1 MSNLKNTKSMRE
13 YEQAKHKLSRIVL
26 FEIFVGV
33 DEFTIAEFRMA
44 FQNQE
49 MIFGIRVRT
58 PSSGDRSGYHT
69 FLQWSD
75 RIRRLLDHYCDH
87 VGRGKM
93 KQGISYERWRVNLS
107 KKAWN
112 LK

>member
-13 YEQAKHKLSRIVL
+13 YEQAKHKLGRIVL

-33 DEFTIAEFRMA
+33 DKFTTAEFRKA
-44 FQNQE
+44 FQNE
-49 MIFGIRVRT
+49 EVIFGIRVRT
-58 PSSGDRSGYHT
+58 PMGNDRSRSGYHA
-69 FLQWSD
+69 FWQWSD

-87 VGRGKM
+87 VGRGK
-93 KQGISYERWRVNLS
+93 WRVNLK

>member
-87 VGRGKM
+87 VGRGK
-93 KQGISYERWRVNLS
+93 WRVNLS

>member
-1 MSNLKNTKSMRE
+1 MSSLKNTKSMRE
-13 YEQAKHKLSRIVL
+13 YEQAKHKLGRIVL
-26 FEIFVGV
+26 FKYFYEIE
-33 DEFTIAEFRMA
+33 EFTTTEFRKA
-44 FQNQE
+44 FQNE
-49 MIFGIRVRT
+49 EVIFGIHVRT
-58 PSSGDRSGYHT
+58 PMGVDRSRSGYHT

-87 VGRGKM
+87 VGRGK
-93 KQGISYERWRVNLS
+93 WRVNLK